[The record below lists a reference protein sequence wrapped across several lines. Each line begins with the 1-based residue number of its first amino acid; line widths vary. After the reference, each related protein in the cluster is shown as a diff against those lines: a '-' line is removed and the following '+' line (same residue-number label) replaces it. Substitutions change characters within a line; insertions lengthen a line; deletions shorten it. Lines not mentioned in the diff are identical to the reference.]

1 MAEISS
7 ESAEIISLFGNL
19 QPIAV
24 DELVSMLRL
33 YDTTPKDLFYK
44 WESYCMKLNYD
55 SDIKISVEHVLDF
68 KRDVQKMLEAEVKGR
83 KSAGEKLRAAGTRV
97 IKAEMGDG
105 GGVDGLGLWV
115 NLSQIYGLEFLQEI
129 CVWIEI
135 GENVIEERKGKK
147 KKMEEWGSGGME
159 GICIH
164 KFLDGL
170 ESQWIEGW
178 GVCGVG
184 AKQIRYSEE
193 EYWHEKEVW
202 AGPVRNSQPEKV
214 CYG

>member
-105 GGVDGLGLWV
+105 GGVDGLGL
-115 NLSQIYGLEFLQEI
+115 
-129 CVWIEI
+129 
-135 GENVIEERKGKK
+135 
-147 KKMEEWGSGGME
+147 
-159 GICIH
+159 
-164 KFLDGL
+164 
-170 ESQWIEGW
+170 
-178 GVCGVG
+178 
-184 AKQIRYSEE
+184 
-193 EYWHEKEVW
+193 
-202 AGPVRNSQPEKV
+202 
-214 CYG
+214 